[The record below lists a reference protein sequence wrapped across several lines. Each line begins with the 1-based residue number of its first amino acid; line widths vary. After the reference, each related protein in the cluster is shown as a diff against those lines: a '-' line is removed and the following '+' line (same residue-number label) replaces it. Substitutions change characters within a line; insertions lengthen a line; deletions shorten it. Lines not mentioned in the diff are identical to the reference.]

1 MAMMR
6 NKNPVRLVWAVVD
19 LADPDSA
26 TTLGALAVAHGR
38 HGDHK
43 LSVSRNASGTL
54 AVVKVSGVTTR
65 EVFDMPAVLRA
76 YDERDLEVVRDLVN
90 SEAWGEAR

>member
-1 MAMMR
+1 MTMMR
-6 NKNPVRLVWAVVD
+6 NRNPVRLVWALVD

-26 TTLGALAVAHGR
+26 TTLEALSVAHGR
-38 HGDHK
+38 RGDHK
-43 LSVSRNASGTL
+43 LSVSRNVSGTL
-54 AVVKVSGVTTR
+54 AVVKVSGVTMR

-76 YDERDLEVVRDLVN
+76 YDGRDLEVVRALVN